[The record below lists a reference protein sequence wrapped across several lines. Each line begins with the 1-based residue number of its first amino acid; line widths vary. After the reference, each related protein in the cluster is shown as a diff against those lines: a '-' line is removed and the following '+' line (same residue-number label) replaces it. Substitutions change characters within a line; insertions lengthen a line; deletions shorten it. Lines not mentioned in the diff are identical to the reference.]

1 MEEIIIK
8 LLEKREYVSGQK
20 IAENL
25 NISRTAVW
33 KYIKKLRSQG
43 YIIESKQNIGYK
55 LVRETNLLL
64 PVEIKKDLKTITL
77 GNKIYHFKEVSSTQ
91 EIAKKKAR
99 SGAAEGTLI
108 ISEQQHLGRGR
119 LDRRWISPSGG
130 VWLSLI
136 LRPEISLQHA
146 QRIVLTVAI
155 AVAKAFKKL
164 YNIDAKIKWPNDI
177 LVNEKKICGILIETE
192 GEIDKLNFMI
202 LGVGANINNSLE
214 SLGEIMNMATS
225 VKTLL
230 GNEVSRPEFVRT
242 FLEEFEH
249 LYQQL
254 KAGFFNEILIEW
266 KNLSNT
272 LEAFV
277 TVETSDEKF
286 EGIASDLDANGF
298 LIVKLQD
305 NSIKKVVAGDV
316 KIKKLKN

>member
-1 MEEIIIK
+1 LEEIIIQ
-8 LLEKREYVSGQK
+8 LLGNREYVSGEK

-33 KYIKKLRSQG
+33 KYIQKLRSQG

-55 LVRETNLLL
+55 LLRETNLLL
-64 PVEIKKDLKTITL
+64 PVEIKKDLKTVTL
-77 GNKIYHFKEVSSTQ
+77 GSKIYHFKEVNSTQ

-99 SGAAEGTLI
+99 NGAAEGTLI

-119 LDRRWISPSGG
+119 LDRRWISPAGG

-136 LRPEISLQHA
+136 LRPGISLQHA

-155 AVAKAFKKL
+155 AVAKAFNKL

-177 LVNEKKICGILIETE
+177 IVNDKKICGILIETE
-192 GEIDKLNFMI
+192 GEMDKLNFMI

-214 SLGEIMNMATS
+214 SLGEIINTATS
-225 VKTLL
+225 VMALL

-242 FLEEFEH
+242 FLEEFEN
-249 LYQQL
+249 LYQKL
-254 KAGFFNEILIEW
+254 KLGFFNEILNEW

-272 LEAFV
+272 LGALV
-277 TVETSDEKF
+277 TVETPDEKF
-286 EGIASDLDANGF
+286 EGIASDLDDNGF

-305 NSIKKVVAGDV
+305 NSIKKVFAGDV
-316 KIKKLKN
+316 KIRKLKN